1 MVCWDQSLLADFT
14 KKGVN
19 GAYTPTGLLKISP
32 LSFRLVSHGGN
43 STIFFELG
51 VSIYE
56 ILDAEPESVRKLKL
70 ASQKEFE
77 KGLNFYFARDFNTAA
92 KYFSKVLDT
101 NAIDLAAQIYLQ
113 QCNIYHE
120 TVPDSEWNGT
130 ITIDSK

>member
-1 MVCWDQSLLADFT
+1 MVCRDQVLFADFT

-56 ILDAEPESVRKLKL
+56 IFGFLIDFGPKAGSVNQRR
-70 ASQKEFE
+70 
-77 KGLNFYFARDFNTAA
+77 GVDN
-92 KYFSKVLDT
+92 
-101 NAIDLAAQIYLQ
+101 
-113 QCNIYHE
+113 
-120 TVPDSEWNGT
+120 
-130 ITIDSK
+130 